1 MTDCEM
7 SDIRIEAILGEDN
20 LNVSTDS
27 LIMYTSYL
35 EENIVLP
42 CILTGIQSFSWED
55 FYVLGLGDKKQYEE
69 LKKTR
74 PSSRDIYKFMSF
86 DDMIDDDD
94 GLLVKVKRIS
104 DNKKFVLPLLDLK
117 ATDEESPN
125 YLLISDYSFWYVNYR
140 Y

>member
-55 FYVLGLGDKKQYEE
+55 FYVLGPGDKKQYEE

-117 ATDEESPN
+117 ATDDESPN
-125 YLLISDYSFWYVNYR
+125 YLFISDYSFWYVNYR
-140 Y
+140 H